1 MCNQCNDANHNPH
14 DGVLSSRRELLI
26 VGAGLTATPLLAGAT
41 SSIGSLATGAAP
53 TGASDGPL
61 GQSPMRVRAY
71 GAANATA
78 PMRPIEIQR
87 QALGAKD
94 VLIDVLYCGICHSDV
109 HQVRNEWSSLPTQY
123 PCVPGHEIVGSV
135 LAVGKDVS
143 KFKVG
148 DAIGV
153 GCMVNACGECENCLD
168 DREQN
173 CLKGATF
180 TYNSALTGGGH
191 TLGGYSDRM
200 VVAEHFGIRIP
211 TGADL
216 AATAPLLCAGIT
228 TFSPMQHWKLER
240 DQRVGVIGF
249 GGLGHMAVK
258 LAVARGAEVTVFT
271 TSPSKFADARRMG
284 ARQVV
289 LSSDADALGKLEN
302 HFDLLIAAVPYAF
315 PMQPFI
321 NLLKLDAT
329 LVNVGALDGLQ
340 GIDGMALAFGR
351 KAVAGSV
358 IGGIAETQQVVD
370 YCAARNIKAEIELIR
385 PDQINQA
392 FDRVVGKDVRYRF
405 VIDFASA
412 KSAT

>member
-1 MCNQCNDANHNPH
+1 MA
-14 DGVLSSRRELLI
+14 
-26 VGAGLTATPLLAGAT
+26 APLLAGAT
-41 SSIGSLATGAAP
+41 PSTAALATG
-53 TGASDGPL
+53 TASAGTSGNSL
-61 GQSPMRVRAY
+61 GQSPMLVRAY
-71 GAANATA
+71 GAASATA
-78 PMRPIEIQR
+78 PLRPIEIQR

-123 PCVPGHEIVGSV
+123 PCVPGHEIVGRV
-135 LAVGKDVS
+135 LAVGNGVS
-143 KFKVG
+143 TFKVG

-153 GCMVNACGECENCLD
+153 GCMVNSCGECENCLD

-180 TYNSALTGGGH
+180 TYNSGLAGGGH
-191 TLGGYSDRM
+191 TFGGYSDRL

-211 TGADL
+211 SSADL

-240 DQRVGVIGF
+240 GQRVGIIGF

-258 LAVARGAEVTVFT
+258 LAVARGADVTVFT
-271 TSPSKFADARRMG
+271 TSPNKMADALRMG
-284 ARQVV
+284 ARQAI
-289 LSSDADALGKLEN
+289 LSSNADAMGRLAN
-302 HFDLLIAAVPYAF
+302 HFDLLIAAVPQAF

-321 NLLKLDAT
+321 DLLKLDAT
-329 LVNVGALDGLQ
+329 LVNVGALDGLK

-392 FDRVVGKDVRYRF
+392 FDRVVAKDARYRF